1 MQVNL
6 EDCDFFFTFKYMLK
20 STPELIEDNGTA
32 KAWFTDLN
40 MTVKAS
46 PVTKKAVVQFEFE
59 DLLFNVSDFG
69 LEM

>member
-1 MQVNL
+1 
-6 EDCDFFFTFKYMLK
+6 MLK

-69 LEM
+69 LDM